1 MSSVFRVKIGG
12 DNVTKGFGMADLN
25 EIVDFL
31 DEYLGA
37 KTISDYAPQGLQV
50 EGSAHVDKAVTGVS
64 ACMELF
70 HAARDWGANAII
82 VHHGMFWDSEPRAL
96 RGSLRERVK
105 FLLEND
111 ISLIGYHLPLDR
123 HPEVGNNIQI
133 VRKLDLASEEPFGAY
148 KGVTLGYMA
157 RTRDEATPSGKFFDK
172 IRNAINPSARVY
184 PFGPGEI
191 RTVAICSGGGQ
202 DTLREAIAKKADV
215 FVTGEDTEWVYHLCK
230 EERINYVAAGHHA
243 TERFG
248 VMALAELVTAR
259 FGVETRFI
267 DIPNPV

>member
-1 MSSVFRVKIGG
+1 
-12 DNVTKGFGMADLN
+12 MASLRG
-25 EIVDFL
+25 IVDFL

-37 KTISDYAPQGLQV
+37 KNISDYGPQGLQV
-50 EGSAHVDKAVTGVS
+50 EGSADVNRATTGVS

-70 HAARDWGANAII
+70 HAARDCSANAII
-82 VHHGMFWDSEPRAL
+82 VHHGMFWDSESRVI
-96 RGSLRERVK
+96 RGSLKERVK
-105 FLLEND
+105 FLLDND
-111 ISLIGYHLPLDR
+111 MSLIGYHLPLDR

-133 VRKLDLASEEPFGAY
+133 VRKLGLTSEEPFGAY
-148 KGVTLGYMA
+148 KGLTLGYIA
-157 RTRDEATPSGKFFDK
+157 KTQGQAVPAGEFFDK
-172 IRNAINPSARVY
+172 IRDVINASARVY
-184 PFGPGEI
+184 PFGPANV

-215 FVTGEDTEWVYHLCK
+215 FVTGEDTEWIYHLCK
-230 EERINYVAAGHHA
+230 EEGISYVAAGHHA

-248 VMALAELVTAR
+248 VMALADLVTAK